1 MRKTHMLRKIVKK
14 TVEIET
20 ERHVHKK
27 SKRSKKIKSRIYSAQ
42 RDSVI
47 EEDRLNSIN
56 DKLTNENKK

>member
-1 MRKTHMLRKIVKK
+1 MQHEKETPAKEDSEK

-42 RDSVI
+42 HYRRGKI
-47 EEDRLNSIN
+47 EFNY
-56 DKLTNENKK
+56 